1 MLKVVAVVD
10 KEKTALDRLAQG
22 VKPYHDNLDYTVC
35 RVHPKRPDDEQLI
48 LFEHAARDADI
59 IDFQYFRSALM
70 LIERYPWLKEKKLI
84 LTHNNPYSIYE
95 QKWEEFDA
103 VVANNE
109 TMHKDLLEHCGR
121 SKHIPLAVDP
131 LFWEYNR
138 EWKPNK
144 TIMMVANRIE
154 SKKGILEVATAAGN
168 LGLKFVL
175 VGAISDRNYFN
186 DILQTGHV
194 EFHEQISDEQLRDL
208 YHKATILVVNSIDNF
223 ESGTLPILEAM
234 LCGVPVL
241 TRRVGHVPDLDNG
254 ENLRI
259 LESQPEEVMPI
270 MAAIED
276 MLADSKR
283 LETQRGVAWNTA
295 KNFNYERRA
304 YLYQRLY
311 RETLYPN
318 HPPVSIVTPIF
329 DKPETIRACLNAIA
343 NQTYPNIELI
353 VADDNPGEP
362 NQELVAEFA
371 RTVSFPVRYI
381 RNFWEE
387 KLNLEQEPTIR
398 QQDYG
403 LARARNIG
411 IIEATGEVIVFCDQR
426 MIMQSNAVEELVKAV
441 EERIWVYGEKGTKR
455 DFVENFSAVLRN
467 DIIRMGMFSERM
479 DRYGGLSQ
487 YARSMARLAG
497 IKTLFVESAKAT
509 PMGKS
514 SNKNTKRKDI
524 VVIKNRL
531 WKMGL

>member
-311 RETLYPN
+311 REVLYPDY
-318 HPPVSIVTPIF
+318 PPVSIVTPIF

-343 NQTYPNIELI
+343 NQTYPNIEVIIGDDSHPLHQDINQKI
-353 VADDNPGEP
+353 V
-362 NQELVAEFA
+362 QEYSA
-371 RTVSFPVRYI
+371 TVDFPVRYMAI
-381 RNFWEE
+381 A
-387 KLNLEQEPTIR
+387 TH
-398 QQDYG
+398 DGYG
-403 LARARNIG
+403 LARARNLG
-411 IIEATGEVIVFCDQR
+411 IIEATGDVIVFCDQR
-426 MIMQSNAVEELVKAV
+426 MIMQPNAVEEFVKAV

-455 DFVENFSAVLRN
+455 DFVENFSAILRN